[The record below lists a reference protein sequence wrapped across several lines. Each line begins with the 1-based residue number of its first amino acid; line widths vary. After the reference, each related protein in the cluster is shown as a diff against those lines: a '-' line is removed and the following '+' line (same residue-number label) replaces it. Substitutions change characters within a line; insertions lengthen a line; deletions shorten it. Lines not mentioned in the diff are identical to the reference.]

1 MKDLY
6 KIIKSPMITEKGDV
20 QKEKYNQLTF
30 EVSKDANKIEIK
42 KAVERLFKVKVLN
55 VNTSNIRGKPK
66 RLGKNIGRMK
76 DWKKAVVTLKLGD
89 HIDFFEGV

>member
-20 QKEKYNQLTF
+20 QKEKHNQLTF
-30 EVSKDANKIEIK
+30 EVSKDANKIQIK

-66 RLGKNIGRMK
+66 RVCKNICRMK
-76 DWKKAVVTLKLGD
+76 DWKKAVVTLKPGD